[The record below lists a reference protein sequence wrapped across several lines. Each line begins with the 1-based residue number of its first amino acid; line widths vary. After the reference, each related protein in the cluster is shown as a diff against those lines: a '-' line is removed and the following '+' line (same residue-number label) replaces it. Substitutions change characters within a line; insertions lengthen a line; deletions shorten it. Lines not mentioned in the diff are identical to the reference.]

1 MFQLSLT
8 AKITGWLS
16 DFLVGRVI
24 QVKVDS
30 FLSSKIY
37 PKASV
42 PQGSVLSP
50 LIFLVYVNDML
61 DPKHHLNSMSQFADD
76 SGL

>member
-1 MFQLSLT
+1 MSPSILQMETRLNLCTGIKFFKLGLRT
-8 AKITGWLS
+8 KVTGWLS

-24 QVKVDS
+24 HVKEDG

-37 PKASV
+37 PKASA

-50 LIFLVYVNDML
+50 FLFL
-61 DPKHHLNSMSQFADD
+61 A
-76 SGL
+76 